1 MSNRQNV
8 YRQNAEQTKCRQK
21 IKILQSTG
29 YFHGQH
35 FFFPP
40 ELDPVLMCDA
50 QCAET
55 NQKSIFDFYLSSY
68 REKFN
73 ENWGQK

>member
-1 MSNRQNV
+1 MST
-8 YRQNAEQTKCRQK
+8 EKM
-21 IKILQSTG
+21 STENKNSSVDWI
-29 YFHGQH
+29 FPWTT